1 MIVYAIY
8 PLAETRVQREAEAL
22 LKHGYEVD
30 VICMRL
36 PNDLPIDFY
45 KGVRIYREKYR
56 FPNVGINRNGLVS
69 KFLNYTRFFLSA
81 AVRVTQLHIK
91 NRYDVI
97 QVHNLPDYLVFCA
110 FLPKLF
116 GVPIILDLHD
126 LMPEFFAGRFKQQMP
141 VVAKLISWQ
150 EHLACKFSNHV
161 ITVSEHWRHAL
172 IKRGVPE
179 QKCSVIMNVADEN
192 IFSHSAE
199 ESNHR
204 SRSDQF
210 RLIYHGS
217 IHERYGLDLAL
228 IAIDHVRKEIP
239 NIHLTLIGYGEFLPH
254 VAKMVEEL
262 DLSQHVTIEDL
273 HLAEELPGIIL
284 SNDLGVVP
292 YQNDVFTDGLLP
304 TKLMEYAALGMPAIA
319 SSTTT
324 IQEYFTDTN
333 VEFFEPGNADD
344 LARVILYLYN
354 NPIRLEELSRG
365 SQKFNEH
372 YNWSNVGAAYVSLVE
387 EVRQRNGHYHR

>member
-126 LMPEFFAGRFKQQMP
+126 LMPEFFAGR
-141 VVAKLISWQ
+141 
-150 EHLACKFSNHV
+150 
-161 ITVSEHWRHAL
+161 
-172 IKRGVPE
+172 
-179 QKCSVIMNVADEN
+179 
-192 IFSHSAE
+192 
-199 ESNHR
+199 
-204 SRSDQF
+204 
-210 RLIYHGS
+210 
-217 IHERYGLDLAL
+217 
-228 IAIDHVRKEIP
+228 
-239 NIHLTLIGYGEFLPH
+239 
-254 VAKMVEEL
+254 
-262 DLSQHVTIEDL
+262 LST
-273 HLAEELPGIIL
+273 
-284 SNDLGVVP
+284 
-292 YQNDVFTDGLLP
+292 F
-304 TKLMEYAALGMPAIA
+304 
-319 SSTTT
+319 
-324 IQEYFTDTN
+324 
-333 VEFFEPGNADD
+333 
-344 LARVILYLYN
+344 
-354 NPIRLEELSRG
+354 
-365 SQKFNEH
+365 
-372 YNWSNVGAAYVSLVE
+372 
-387 EVRQRNGHYHR
+387 